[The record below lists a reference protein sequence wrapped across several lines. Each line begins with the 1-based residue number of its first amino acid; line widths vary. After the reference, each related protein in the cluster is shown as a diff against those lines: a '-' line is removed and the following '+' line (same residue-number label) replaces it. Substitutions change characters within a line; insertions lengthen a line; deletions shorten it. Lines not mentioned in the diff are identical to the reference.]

1 MTTFPQKS
9 YERHAS
15 LYDQKGSSETTSSW
29 KTDTSVDA
37 WRHTRM
43 YLTINP
49 ILETDVDAN
58 WLTVGDGRF
67 GRDAQYIAQHS
78 GNVLATDISET
89 LLKKAFESGQIQ
101 KYQVEN
107 AEKLSFDDDTFDYVC
122 CKEAY
127 HHFPRPMIRLYEM
140 LRVAKKAIILIEP
153 NDQITTDMALPSVAN
168 WLKRQIRNYF
178 GKPEVRNQFETAGNY
193 LYTISKREI
202 EKAALGLGL
211 PIVAFK
217 GINDAYIEGCEL
229 ENLSEKGPKYNA
241 ISKKISRRDFWCRYN
256 VLEPLLLTTIIFKS
270 TPDPQLLGNLKEN
283 GYQVIQLPKNPYL

>member
-1 MTTFPQKS
+1 
-9 YERHAS
+9 
-15 LYDQKGSSETTSSW
+15 
-29 KTDTSVDA
+29 
-37 WRHTRM
+37 M
-43 YLTINP
+43 YRTINP

-67 GRDAQYIAQHS
+67 GRDAQYISQYS
-78 GNVLATDISET
+78 SKVLATDISET

-107 AEKLSFDDDTFDYVC
+107 AEKISFDNNTFDYVC

-127 HHFPRPMIRLYEM
+127 HHFPRPMIGLYEM
-140 LRVAKKAIILIEP
+140 LRVAKKAVILIEP
-153 NDQITTDMALPSVAN
+153 NDQVTTDRALPSVAN
-168 WLKRQIRNYF
+168 WLKRQIRNYC

-202 EKAALGLGL
+202 EKVALGLGL
-211 PIVAFK
+211 PIVACK

-270 TPDPQLLGNLKEN
+270 VPDQALLLKLKAAD
-283 GYQVIQLPKNPYL
+283 YQVLSLPDNPYL